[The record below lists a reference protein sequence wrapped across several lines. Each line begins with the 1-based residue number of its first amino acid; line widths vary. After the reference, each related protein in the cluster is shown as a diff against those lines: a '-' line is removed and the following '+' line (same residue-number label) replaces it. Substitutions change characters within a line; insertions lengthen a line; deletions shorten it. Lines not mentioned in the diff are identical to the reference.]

1 MLEIEKAIKKMIEEL
16 KKEYQKGRKK
26 ALGEILLLIKRDI
39 FDLLDNKK
47 FSIKMTKRIIEQA
60 LEIKISDNTFYKW
73 VERQRKRN
81 YTQKSNIEGKDVK
94 KGTKPAPIPNQ
105 SQNPE
110 QNKKEVQDE
119 KSEVKKTNSE
129 NNEVLDNDM
138 LEVVNSWK
146 QI

>member
-81 YTQKSNIEGKDVK
+81 YTQKSNIKGKDVK
-94 KGTKPAPIPNQ
+94 KDTKPAPIPNQ
-105 SQNPE
+105 SQ
-110 QNKKEVQDE
+110 KEVQDE
-119 KSEVKKTNSE
+119 KSEVNKQNQKNFDVEEFMNS
-129 NNEVLDNDM
+129 DNGDK
-138 LEVVNSWK
+138 LFQKYN
-146 QI
+146 QF

>member
-81 YTQKSNIEGKDVK
+81 YTQKSNIEGRNIQKD
-94 KGTKPAPIPNQ
+94 TKPAPIPNQ